1 MVEIHIVNV
10 QSELKS
16 SRGLFIY
23 LFVSI
28 SISLQILSDDVDIL
42 TELNLLDDEEENGD
56 SGDMLPLQM
65 GDLNAIPEQKRF
77 CGMSLCGGKRRKR
90 QRKRPAKRLFCNF
103 GGCYSGKRST
113 HTRPRFVVSEHQ
125 NRWHY
130 LSIET
135 IVHVITF

>member
-1 MVEIHIVNV
+1 MGRFTSMLLGSILVVFSLAAFTHGQES
-10 QSELKS
+10 SEQNINILRK
-16 SRGLFIY
+16 
-23 LFVSI
+23 
-28 SISLQILSDDVDIL
+28 ILSDDVDIL

-77 CGMSLCGGKRRKR
+77 CGMSLCGKRRKR

-113 HTRPRFVVSEHQ
+113 HTRPRFV
-125 NRWHY
+125 
-130 LSIET
+130 
-135 IVHVITF
+135 